1 MNIYYSRSED
11 MGTKGLERFLKA
23 QSEDYETAYE
33 EMSKGKKRSHWIWYI
48 YPQIKGLG
56 ISYMDQEYSIKSIQ
70 EALDYI
76 NNETLFK
83 RLKEITKL
91 LLKIE
96 HNNIKEVMWY
106 PDDLKLRSS
115 MTLFS
120 VISGHSLFD
129 KVIDKFY
136 EGEKDLKTIK
146 ILKNM
151 LDTEKNKLE
160 PNIYKI
166 IEKRV
171 IKEEKEGMIKAE
183 KKLEEEKRIKEEKE
197 RKKKEEKEKEEQMKL
212 NLEKNIKS
220 KSENL
225 AQNPKIAPLHESDLN
240 KIQNNIINN
249 DDKNRNKSEKKN
261 KTISIKDSSEEPMDL
276 DEKSIQTKNSDNIN
290 KEPKTSKIV
299 NKEDTEMK
307 DKNINAEEIDKEP
320 QDNIKALKE
329 KSNFWK

>member
-56 ISYMDQEYSIKSIQ
+56 MSYMDQEYSIKSIQ

-171 IKEEKEGMIKAE
+171 NKEEKEGMIKAE

-261 KTISIKDSSEEPMDL
+261 KTNNIKDSSEEPMDL

-290 KEPKTSKIV
+290 KEHKTSKIV
-299 NKEDTEMK
+299 NKEDTEVK
-307 DKNINAEEIDKEP
+307 DKNINAEEKDKEP
-320 QDNIKALKE
+320 QDNIKALNE
-329 KSNFWK
+329 KSSFWK

>member
-1 MNIYYSRSED
+1 MEKKPSKPKDFVEREWNDFTEGDYDENGFFVTPNGSFWDPDGVYFNKDGYDKHGGYYDDNNEYVPGEGWD
-11 MGTKGLERFLKA
+11 EANNCYLDELNDYDD
-23 QSEDYETAYE
+23 DYEYGSDHDE
-33 EMSKGKKRSHWIWYI
+33 EEDDGFGDIDI
-48 YPQIKGLG
+48 NN
-56 ISYMDQEYSIKSIQ
+56 IQ

-197 RKKKEEKEKEEQMKL
+197 RKKKEEKEKEEQMSTKILIFL
-212 NLEKNIKS
+212 NFKKVKVMKAFIY
-220 KSENL
+220 
-225 AQNPKIAPLHESDLN
+225 QN
-240 KIQNNIINN
+240 
-249 DDKNRNKSEKKN
+249 
-261 KTISIKDSSEEPMDL
+261 
-276 DEKSIQTKNSDNIN
+276 
-290 KEPKTSKIV
+290 
-299 NKEDTEMK
+299 
-307 DKNINAEEIDKEP
+307 
-320 QDNIKALKE
+320 
-329 KSNFWK
+329 

>member
-33 EMSKGKKRSHWIWYI
+33 EMSKGKKRSHWIWYV

-56 ISYMDQEYSIKSIQ
+56 MSYMDQEYSIKSIQ

-76 NNETLFK
+76 KNETLFK

-120 VISGHSLFD
+120 VISGHILFD

-151 LDTEKNKLE
+151 LDTEKNKLD

-197 RKKKEEKEKEEQMKL
+197 RKKKEEKKKEEQMKL

-299 NKEDTEMK
+299 NKEDTEVK
-307 DKNINAEEIDKEP
+307 DKNINAEEKDKEP
-320 QDNIKALKE
+320 QDNIKALNE
-329 KSNFWK
+329 KSSFWK

>member
-33 EMSKGKKRSHWIWYI
+33 EMSKGKKRSHWIWYV

-56 ISYMDQEYSIKSIQ
+56 MSYMDQEYSIKSIQ

-120 VISGHSLFD
+120 VISEHSLFD

-225 AQNPKIAPLHESDLN
+225 AHNPKIAPFHESDLN

-261 KTISIKDSSEEPMDL
+261 KTNNIKDSSEEPMDL

-290 KEPKTSKIV
+290 KEHKTSKIV
-299 NKEDTEMK
+299 NKEDTEVK
-307 DKNINAEEIDKEP
+307 DKNINAEEKDKEP
-320 QDNIKALKE
+320 QDNIKALNE
-329 KSNFWK
+329 KSSFWK

>member
-33 EMSKGKKRSHWIWYI
+33 EMSKGKKRSHWIWYV

-56 ISYMDQEYSIKSIQ
+56 MSYMDQEYSIKSIQ

-197 RKKKEEKEKEEQMKL
+197 RKKKEEKEKEELMKL
-212 NLEKNIKS
+212 NIEKNIKS

-290 KEPKTSKIV
+290 KEHKTSKIV
-299 NKEDTEMK
+299 NKEDTEVK
-307 DKNINAEEIDKEP
+307 DKNINAEEKDKEP

-329 KSNFWK
+329 KSSFWK

>member
-1 MNIYYSRSED
+1 

-56 ISYMDQEYSIKSIQ
+56 MSYMDQEYSIKSIQ
-70 EALDYI
+70 EALDYV

-151 LDTEKNKLE
+151 LDSEKNKLE

-197 RKKKEEKEKEEQMKL
+197 RKKKEEKEKEELMKL

-225 AQNPKIAPLHESDLN
+225 AQNPKLAPLHESDLN
-240 KIQNNIINN
+240 KIRNNIINKFFN
-249 DDKNRNKSEKKN
+249 NFFQ
-261 KTISIKDSSEEPMDL
+261 I
-276 DEKSIQTKNSDNIN
+276 NIY
-290 KEPKTSKIV
+290 V
-299 NKEDTEMK
+299 
-307 DKNINAEEIDKEP
+307 
-320 QDNIKALKE
+320 
-329 KSNFWK
+329 

>member
-33 EMSKGKKRSHWIWYI
+33 EMSKGKKRSHWIWYV

-56 ISYMDQEYSIKSIQ
+56 MSYMDQEYSIKSIQ

-197 RKKKEEKEKEEQMKL
+197 RKKKEEKEKEELMKL

-261 KTISIKDSSEEPMDL
+261 KTNSIKDSSEERMDL
-276 DEKSIQTKNSDNIN
+276 DEKSIQTKNSDIIN
-290 KEPKTSKIV
+290 KEHKTSKIV
-299 NKEDTEMK
+299 NKEDTEVK
-307 DKNINAEEIDKEP
+307 DKNINAEEKDKEP
-320 QDNIKALKE
+320 QDNIKALNE
-329 KSNFWK
+329 KSSFWK

>member
-56 ISYMDQEYSIKSIQ
+56 MSYMDQEYSIKSIQ
-70 EALDYI
+70 EALDYV

-261 KTISIKDSSEEPMDL
+261 KTISIKDSLEEPMDL
-276 DEKSIQTKNSDNIN
+276 DEKCIQTKNSDNIN
-290 KEPKTSKIV
+290 KEHKTSKIV
-299 NKEDTEMK
+299 NEEDTEVK
-307 DKNINAEEIDKEP
+307 DKNINAEEKDKEP
-320 QDNIKALKE
+320 QDNIKALNE
-329 KSNFWK
+329 KSSFWK

>member
-11 MGTKGLERFLKA
+11 MGTKGLDRFLKA

-56 ISYMDQEYSIKSIQ
+56 MSYMDQEYSIKSIQ
-70 EALDYI
+70 EALDYV

-225 AQNPKIAPLHESDLN
+225 AHNPKIAPFHESDLN

-249 DDKNRNKSEKKN
+249 DDKNRNKSEKKI
-261 KTISIKDSSEEPMDL
+261 KTNNIKDSSEEPMDL

-290 KEPKTSKIV
+290 KEHKTSKIV
-299 NKEDTEMK
+299 NKEDTEVK

-329 KSNFWK
+329 KSSFWK